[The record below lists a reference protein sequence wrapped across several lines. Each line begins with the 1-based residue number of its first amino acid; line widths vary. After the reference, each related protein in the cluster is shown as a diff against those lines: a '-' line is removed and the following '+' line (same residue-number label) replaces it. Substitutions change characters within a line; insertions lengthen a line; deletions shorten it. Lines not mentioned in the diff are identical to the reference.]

1 MCPQKIKSVFISVL
15 GGLVLW
21 FQAYPVHSEES
32 IFLDLV
38 KTTQSEVN
46 IAVPHFVSSG
56 GDMDESFAEKSH
68 NILENDLR
76 LFELF
81 IPVAPN
87 IYSELEKSEAQT
99 GKVNYAAWN
108 QLGAQWLIK
117 GQYEKSLSGDK
128 YKFVFRL
135 FDVVNEQFLVGKRY
149 QGKKRFMR
157 KIMHRFADEVME
169 QLTGKRGVA
178 ETRLAFLSRTPDGKE
193 MYAVDFDGANVQK
206 LTNEQS
212 VILSPDWSPNGRFI
226 VFTSYKEHNPDL
238 ILLDPN
244 SRRHRRPLLRLPG
257 INSAPAWSP
266 DGTKISLVLS
276 KDSNSEIYVLNRWR
290 KLTRL
295 TRHFNIDTSPTWSP
309 DGKKIA
315 FTSDRSGNGRPQ
327 IYIMDA
333 TRGDRAGVKRI
344 TFKSRYNDNPAWSP
358 DGDKIAYT
366 SMVKGNFQIR
376 IYNTETRET
385 TDFTSGLGSKEEP
398 TWSPEGQFLAYRL
411 TRGKQPSIHIKRIGG
426 KKSRQLTFLPEGGIS
441 PTWSPSPKR

>member
-1 MCPQKIKSVFISVL
+1 MFCTIVVGAL
-15 GGLVLW
+15 LLW
-21 FQAYPVHSEES
+21 HQAPPAYAEES

-46 IAVPHFVSSG
+46 IAIPPFVALEG
-56 GDMDESFAEKSH
+56 GLDESIATKSRD
-68 NILENDLR
+68 ILENDLR

-81 IPVAPN
+81 VPVDSKVYTALEE
-87 IYSELEKSEAQT
+87 SEKLT
-99 GKVNYAAWN
+99 GQMNYAAWS
-108 QLGAQWLIK
+108 QLGVQWLIK
-117 GQYEKSLSGDK
+117 GQYEKSISGDK

-149 QGKKRFMR
+149 QGKESFMR

-178 ETRLAFLSRTPDGKE
+178 ETRLAFLSRTPQGKE

-206 LTNEQS
+206 LTDEQS
-212 VILSPDWSPNGRFI
+212 VILSPDWSPDGRFI
-226 VFTSYKEHNPDL
+226 VYTSYKERNPDL

-244 SRRHRRPLLRLPG
+244 SSRHQRRPLLRLPG

-266 DGTKISLVLS
+266 DGSKISLVLS
-276 KDSNSEIYVLNRWR
+276 KDSNSEIYILNRWR

-315 FTSDRSGNGRPQ
+315 FTSDRSGTGRPQ

-333 TRGDRAGVKRI
+333 ATGDRTGVMRI
-344 TFKSRYNDNPAWSP
+344 TFNSRYNDNPAWSP
-358 DGDKIAYT
+358 DGDKIAFT
-366 SMVKGNFQIR
+366 SMVGSNFQIK
-376 IYNTETRET
+376 IYNTETRKT
-385 TDFTSGLGSKEEP
+385 IQFTAGPGSKEEP
-398 TWSPEGQFLAYRL
+398 AWSPDGQFLAYRL
-411 TRGKQPSIHIKRIGG
+411 SRGRNSSIQIKRLGG
-426 KKSRQLTFLPEGGIS
+426 KKSRQLTFLPEGAIS
-441 PTWSPSPKR
+441 PTWSPYPKK